1 MAGVRFPCSWR
12 NYRPTCC
19 QEPWLGEA
27 SAAPSRRAGGGAD
40 GNSITPGSADCLI
53 YFKIKQMAAAGVC
66 LSSAQ
71 SRAHG
76 QEPQG
81 SCAKNFSMTL
91 VVKPPL
97 PLPFELQPHH
107 THGLLAPSPRAR
119 RSCARLSASPFV
131 SLAHCLNL
139 SLSFSFSLCL
149 SLSVHV
155 SVSVSISLSLLL
167 FFTFHHSVPQETF
180 LSVLSAP
187 WLPPAPSCPAPTR
200 LSPHS
205 SPPLPSPW
213 PSEAHGRTAKSLW
226 PLSVLWAVP
235 SLRHHGWEN
244 QAQTVKS

>member
-1 MAGVRFPCSWR
+1 MAGVWFPCSWR

-27 SAAPSRRAGGGAD
+27 SEAPSRRAGGGAD

-71 SRAHG
+71 SRARG

-107 THGLLAPSPRAR
+107 THGGLLAPSPSAGLLLHLLLLF
-119 RSCARLSASPFV
+119 CLCLSV
-131 SLAHCLNL
+131 SLPETVLVFQCPPHSPRPPRTCLCLCFCL
-139 SLSFSFSLCL
+139 SCCSFSLYYTL
-149 SLSVHV
+149 S
-155 SVSVSISLSLLL
+155 
-167 FFTFHHSVPQETF
+167 QETF
-180 LSVLSAP
+180 PDVL
-187 WLPPAPSCPAPTR
+187 PAP
-200 LSPHS
+200 
-205 SPPLPSPW
+205 
-213 PSEAHGRTAKSLW
+213 
-226 PLSVLWAVP
+226 
-235 SLRHHGWEN
+235 
-244 QAQTVKS
+244 

>member
-97 PLPFELQPHH
+97 PLPSELQPHH
-107 THGLLAPSPRAR
+107 THGLLAPSPRSRA
-119 RSCARLSASPFV
+119 SVPASPLPLCLSV
-131 SLAHCLNL
+131 SLLE
-139 SLSFSFSLCL
+139 SVFVFQFL
-149 SLSVHV
+149 SLSVSVPVCV
-155 SVSVSISLSLLL
+155 SPSRLL
-167 FFTFHHSVPQETF
+167 FFTLHHAVSQETF

-187 WLPPAPSCPAPTR
+187 GFLPLPPAPPPPACPHTAAPF
-200 LSPHS
+200 SPVPGPARHMGEQPSLCGHS
-205 SPPLPSPW
+205 ASSGPSP
-213 PSEAHGRTAKSLW
+213 L
-226 PLSVLWAVP
+226 
-235 SLRHHGWEN
+235 
-244 QAQTVKS
+244 

>member
-27 SAAPSRRAGGGAD
+27 SEAPSRRAGGGAD

-71 SRAHG
+71 SRARG

-107 THGLLAPSPRAR
+107 THGGLLAPLPAPAASAPLLHFCLCLPVSPPE
-119 RSCARLSASPFV
+119 SP
-131 SLAHCLNL
+131 C
-139 SLSFSFSLCL
+139 LSFSLSLPLCTRLRLCLRFSYCSFSLHYTL
-149 SLSVHV
+149 S
-155 SVSVSISLSLLL
+155 
-167 FFTFHHSVPQETF
+167 QETF
-180 LSVLSAP
+180 PDVLAAP
-187 WLPPAPSCPAPTR
+187 
-200 LSPHS
+200 
-205 SPPLPSPW
+205 
-213 PSEAHGRTAKSLW
+213 
-226 PLSVLWAVP
+226 
-235 SLRHHGWEN
+235 
-244 QAQTVKS
+244 

>member
-27 SAAPSRRAGGGAD
+27 SEAPSRRAGGGAD

-71 SRAHG
+71 SRARG

-107 THGLLAPSPRAR
+107 THGGLLAPLPAPTASAPLLHFCLCLSVSPPE
-119 RSCARLSASPFV
+119 SP
-131 SLAHCLNL
+131 C
-139 SLSFSFSLCL
+139 LSFSLSLPLCTRLCLCLRFSYCSFSLHYTL
-149 SLSVHV
+149 S
-155 SVSVSISLSLLL
+155 
-167 FFTFHHSVPQETF
+167 QETF
-180 LSVLSAP
+180 PDVL
-187 WLPPAPSCPAPTR
+187 PAP
-200 LSPHS
+200 
-205 SPPLPSPW
+205 
-213 PSEAHGRTAKSLW
+213 
-226 PLSVLWAVP
+226 
-235 SLRHHGWEN
+235 
-244 QAQTVKS
+244 